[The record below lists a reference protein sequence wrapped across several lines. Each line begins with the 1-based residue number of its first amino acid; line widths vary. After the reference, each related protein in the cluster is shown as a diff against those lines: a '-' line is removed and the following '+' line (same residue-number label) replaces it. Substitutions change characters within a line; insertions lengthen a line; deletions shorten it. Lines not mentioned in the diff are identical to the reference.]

1 MSDYIPFRE
10 LVFVLLPIFLDDEID
25 DEPLPYHD
33 SILIGQ
39 LRYEEL
45 ISSRNENRFRDEIR
59 MDRTTYLRL
68 LSLLKTKADL
78 KDSKHITAGVKL
90 MIYITVLKGFTL
102 CY

>member
-10 LVFVLLPIFLDDEID
+10 LVFVLLPIFLDD

-33 SILIGQ
+33 SILTGQ